1 MRLTKLSDLETREVV
16 PGFKAKFVHSD
27 QLTIA
32 FWEIRAGA
40 SLPEHSH
47 HHEQTV
53 NVMEGR
59 FNLIVDGDLHELEP
73 GTAVVIPPN
82 TPHSGKAVTNCRII
96 DVFFPVREDY
106 R

>member
-1 MRLTKLSDLETREVV
+1 MRVTKLGDLETREVV

-32 FWEIRAGA
+32 HWEIREGA

-53 NVMEGR
+53 NIMDGR
-59 FNLIVDGDLHELEP
+59 FNLIVDGNLHELES

-82 TPHSGKAVTNCRII
+82 VPHSGKAVTDCRII